1 MAQATRL
8 VQELKSLLKS
18 RGVTYREL
26 AHELDLSESA
36 IKQMFSSGNMTLAR
50 LDKICEVLAIDFGDL
65 LQLSEASAQ
74 RLQCLSLEQETEL
87 ISDPKLL
94 LTAYCLVNN
103 WTFAEILDRYEIT
116 EVEGIQY
123 LARLD
128 RMRLIELLP
137 GNRVKALIASN
148 FSWHPNGP
156 IEQYFR
162 KEVQGPFFDADFT
175 EEGCLR
181 LVKNGDISAVAR
193 QQILDRLH
201 HIGQM
206 FDDTVREER
215 KLPLDQRQGTTM
227 VLALRHWMFDAFS
240 KLERKIT

>member
-8 VQELKSLLKS
+8 VQELKNLLKQ
-18 RGVTYREL
+18 RGMTYREL
-26 AHELDLSESA
+26 AQELDLSESA

-50 LDKICEVLAIDFGDL
+50 LDRICEVLALDFGDL
-65 LQLSEASAQ
+65 LQLSDASAH
-74 RLQCLSLEQETEL
+74 RLQSLSLEQESEL
-87 ISDPKLL
+87 IGDPKLL

-116 EVEGIQY
+116 EVEGITY

-137 GNRVKALIASN
+137 GNRVKALIATN
-148 FSWHPNGP
+148 FTWHPNGP
-156 IEQYFR
+156 IEQFFR
-162 KEVQGPFFDADFT
+162 KEVQGPFFNADFT
-175 EEGCLR
+175 EDGCIR
-181 LVKNGDISAVAR
+181 LVKNGDISDVAR
-193 QQILDRLH
+193 QQILERLY

-206 FDDTVREER
+206 FDDTVIEER

-227 VLALRHWMFDAFS
+227 VLAVRHWIFDAFA
-240 KLERKIT
+240 KLERN

>member
-8 VQELKSLLKS
+8 VQELKNLLKQ
-18 RGVTYREL
+18 RGMTYREL
-26 AHELDLSESA
+26 AQELDLSESA

-50 LDKICEVLAIDFGDL
+50 MDRICEVLALDFGDL
-65 LQLSEASAQ
+65 LQLSDASAH
-74 RLQCLSLEQETEL
+74 RLQSLSLEQESEL
-87 ISDPKLL
+87 IGDPKLL

-116 EVEGIQY
+116 EVEGITY

-137 GNRVKALIASN
+137 GNRVKALIATN
-148 FSWHPNGP
+148 FTWHPNGP
-156 IEQYFR
+156 IEQFFR
-162 KEVQGPFFDADFT
+162 KEVQGPFFNADFT
-175 EEGCLR
+175 EDGCIR

-193 QQILDRLH
+193 QQILERLY

-206 FDDTVREER
+206 FDDTVIEER

-227 VLALRHWMFDAFS
+227 VLAVRHWIFDAFA
-240 KLERKIT
+240 KLERN

>member
-8 VQELKSLLKS
+8 VQELKNLLKQ
-18 RGVTYREL
+18 RGMTYREL
-26 AHELDLSESA
+26 AQELDLSESA

-50 LDKICEVLAIDFGDL
+50 LDRICEVLALDFGDL
-65 LQLSEASAQ
+65 LQLSDASAH
-74 RLQCLSLEQETEL
+74 RLQSLSFEQESEL
-87 ISDPKLL
+87 IGDPKLL

-116 EVEGIQY
+116 EVEGITY

-137 GNRVKALIASN
+137 GNRVKALIATN
-148 FSWHPNGP
+148 FTWHPNGP
-156 IEQYFR
+156 IEQFFR
-162 KEVQGPFFDADFT
+162 KEVQGPFFNADFT
-175 EEGCLR
+175 EDGCIR

-193 QQILDRLH
+193 QQILERLY

-206 FDDTVREER
+206 FDDTVIEER

-227 VLALRHWMFDAFS
+227 VLAVRHWIFDAFA
-240 KLERKIT
+240 KLERN

>member
-8 VQELKSLLKS
+8 VQELKNLLKQ
-18 RGVTYREL
+18 RGMTYREL
-26 AHELDLSESA
+26 AQELDLSESA

-50 LDKICEVLAIDFGDL
+50 LDRICEVLALDFGDL
-65 LQLSEASAQ
+65 LQLSDASAH
-74 RLQCLSLEQETEL
+74 RLQSLSLEQESEL
-87 ISDPKLL
+87 IGDPKLL

-116 EVEGIQY
+116 EVEGITY

-137 GNRVKALIASN
+137 GNRVKALIATN
-148 FSWHPNGP
+148 FTWHPNGP
-156 IEQYFR
+156 IEQFFR
-162 KEVQGPFFDADFT
+162 KEVQGPFFNADFT
-175 EEGCLR
+175 EDGCIR

-193 QQILDRLH
+193 QQILERLY

-206 FDDTVREER
+206 FDDTVIEER

-227 VLALRHWMFDAFS
+227 VLAVRHWIFDAFA
-240 KLERKIT
+240 KLERN

>member
-8 VQELKSLLKS
+8 VQELKNLLKQ
-18 RGVTYREL
+18 RGMTYREL
-26 AHELDLSESA
+26 AQELDLSESA

-50 LDKICEVLAIDFGDL
+50 LDRICEVLALDFGDL
-65 LQLSEASAQ
+65 LQLSDASAD
-74 RLQCLSLEQETEL
+74 RLQSLSLEQESEL
-87 ISDPKLL
+87 IGDPKLL

-116 EVEGIQY
+116 EVEGITY

-137 GNRVKALIASN
+137 GNRVKALIATN
-148 FSWHPNGP
+148 FTWHPNGP
-156 IEQYFR
+156 IEQFFR
-162 KEVQGPFFDADFT
+162 KEVQGPFFNADFT
-175 EEGCLR
+175 EDGCIR

-193 QQILDRLH
+193 QQILERLY

-206 FDDTVREER
+206 FDDTVIEER

-227 VLALRHWMFDAFS
+227 VLAVRHWIFDAFA
-240 KLERKIT
+240 KLERN

>member
-1 MAQATRL
+1 MCIRD
-8 VQELKSLLKS
+8 
-18 RGVTYREL
+18 R
-26 AHELDLSESA
+26 
-36 IKQMFSSGNMTLAR
+36 
-50 LDKICEVLAIDFGDL
+50 
-65 LQLSEASAQ
+65 QLSDASAH
-74 RLQCLSLEQETEL
+74 RLQSLSLEQESEL
-87 ISDPKLL
+87 IGDPKLL

-116 EVEGIQY
+116 EVEGITY

-137 GNRVKALIASN
+137 GNRVKALIATN
-148 FSWHPNGP
+148 FTWHPNGP

-162 KEVQGPFFDADFT
+162 KEVQGPFFNADFT
-175 EEGCLR
+175 EDGCIR

-193 QQILDRLH
+193 QQILERLH

-227 VLALRHWMFDAFS
+227 VLAVRHWIFDAFA
-240 KLERKIT
+240 KLERN

>member
-8 VQELKSLLKS
+8 VQELKNLLKQ
-18 RGVTYREL
+18 RGMTYREL
-26 AHELDLSESA
+26 AQELDLSESA

-50 LDKICEVLAIDFGDL
+50 LDRICEVLALDFGDL
-65 LQLSEASAQ
+65 LQLSDASAH
-74 RLQCLSLEQETEL
+74 RLQSLSLEQESEL
-87 ISDPKLL
+87 IGDPKLL

-116 EVEGIQY
+116 GVEGITY

-137 GNRVKALIASN
+137 GNRVKALIATN
-148 FSWHPNGP
+148 FTWHPNGP
-156 IEQYFR
+156 IEQFFR
-162 KEVQGPFFDADFT
+162 KEVQGPFFNADFT
-175 EEGCLR
+175 EDGCIR

-193 QQILDRLH
+193 QQILERLY

-206 FDDTVREER
+206 FDDTVIEER

-227 VLALRHWMFDAFS
+227 VLAVRHWIFDAFA
-240 KLERKIT
+240 KLERN

>member
-8 VQELKSLLKS
+8 VQELKNLLKQ
-18 RGVTYREL
+18 RGITYREL
-26 AHELDLSESA
+26 AQELDLSESA

-50 LDKICEVLAIDFGDL
+50 LDRICEVLALDFGDL
-65 LQLSEASAQ
+65 LQLSDASAH
-74 RLQCLSLEQETEL
+74 RLQSLSLEQESEL
-87 ISDPKLL
+87 IGDPKLL

-116 EVEGIQY
+116 EVEGITY

-137 GNRVKALIASN
+137 GNRVKALIATN
-148 FSWHPNGP
+148 FTWHPNGP
-156 IEQYFR
+156 IEQFFR
-162 KEVQGPFFDADFT
+162 KEVQGPFFNADFT
-175 EEGCLR
+175 EDGCIR

-193 QQILDRLH
+193 QQILERLY

-206 FDDTVREER
+206 FDDTVIEER

-227 VLALRHWMFDAFS
+227 VLAVRHWIFDAFA
-240 KLERKIT
+240 KLERN